1 MKLSVSHRPAF
12 GPRSVTCLLLLF
24 ALVFTLALPVFAE
37 IVYPTPT
44 DYIADDA
51 AVLSEQT
58 VKQIKEK
65 NADLAS
71 EIKAV
76 IAVCT
81 VKSTNGIEI
90 GKYARSLYSE
100 WKLPTGILLVVA
112 SEDKSFFLVPS
123 TGVSEVIDNAALEE
137 VRDQYIEEDFAAGRI
152 DTAVRKGVTQL
163 SILML
168 REMKQETAPAQSVSA
183 PAQTPAAT
191 TEVRTEDKGASVGS
205 IIVGVLKAILIIALV
220 LLVLFVLLFIVA
232 LFNDDVAAIMQKYV
246 FRRGRQTQNNA
257 NYYDDR
263 LYGRQDDYRQ
273 QQRNPRPNNYNQ
285 GSGYGQGYGNQGY
298 DSRGYSNQ
306 GGYSQG
312 YNGQQNRPQQR
323 QVRYDANGN
332 PIRTQQNQGQR
343 QRPQNRQAPA
353 YYNAD
358 GTPRRQQ
365 PQNQQPPQDYYQAN
379 ARRARQQQNQANQA
393 GYTADATRAYT
404 IPGRGNNAR

>member
-1 MKLSVSHRPAF
+1 MKISVSVRRIAAF
-12 GPRSVTCLLLLF
+12 ILLF
-24 ALVFTLALPVFAE
+24 AVMSALALPVFAE
-37 IVYPTPT
+37 IEYPTPT

-100 WKLPTGILLVVA
+100 WKLPTGILIVVA

-123 TGVSEVIDNAALEE
+123 TGVSEVIDNTALEE
-137 VRDQYIEEDFAAGRI
+137 VRDQYIEDDFAAGRI
-152 DTAVRKGVTQL
+152 DTAIRKAVTQL

-168 REMKQETAPAQSVSA
+168 REMKQETAPAQSGDA

-191 TEVRTEDKGASVGS
+191 DAANARGDAEEKGTSLGG
-205 IIVGVLKAILIIALV
+205 IIVGILKTILIIALI
-220 LLVLFVLLFIVA
+220 LLALFVILFIAA
-232 LFNDDVAAIMQKYV
+232 LFNDDVAAIMQKYI
-246 FRRGRQTQNNA
+246 FRRGRTAQNNNA
-257 NYYDDR
+257 YYDDR
-263 LYGRQDDYRQ
+263 LYGQ
-273 QQRNPRPNNYNQ
+273 QSQNRSSQNRRPNYNGQ
-285 GSGYGQGYGNQGY
+285 SYSGQGYNA
-298 DSRGYSNQ
+298 
-306 GGYSQG
+306 
-312 YNGQQNRPQQR
+312 QQNRAPR
-323 QVRYDANGN
+323 PVRYDANGN
-332 PIRTQQNQGQR
+332 PIRTQRPRPQQQGQT
-343 QRPQNRQAPA
+343 

-358 GTPRRQQ
+358 GTPRVTNRTQRQN
-365 PQNQQPPQDYYQAN
+365 PQYPQQGTQQNYYQAN
-379 ARRARQQQNQANQA
+379 AQRARQQQNQANAQSRQPQ
-393 GYTADATRAYT
+393 ADATRAYT

>member
-1 MKLSVSHRPAF
+1 MKLSPTIRRVAA
-12 GPRSVTCLLLLF
+12 CLTLLALLF
-24 ALVFTLALPVFAE
+24 ALAVPVFAE

-58 VKQIKEK
+58 VKQIKET
-65 NADLAS
+65 NANLAS

-100 WKLPTGILLVVA
+100 WKLPTGILIVVA

-123 TGVSEVIDNAALEE
+123 TGVSEVIDNTALEE
-137 VRDQYIEEDFAAGRI
+137 VRDQYIEDDFAAGRI
-152 DTAVRKGVTQL
+152 DTAIRKAVTQL

-168 REMKQETAPAQSVSA
+168 REMKQDTAPAQSGNA

-191 TEVRTEDKGASVGS
+191 TETKTEDQGASVGS
-205 IIVGVLKAILIIALV
+205 IIVGVLKAILIIALI

-232 LFNDDVAAIMQKYV
+232 LFNDDVAAIMQKYI
-246 FRRGRQTQNNA
+246 FRRGNRTQNNA
-257 NYYDDR
+257 AYYDDR
-263 LYGRQDDYRQ
+263 LYGDQNRNRQRQ
-273 QQRNPRPNNYNQ
+273 QNSRNHYDNNYNRYDDRNY
-285 GSGYGQGYGNQGY
+285 GGQGYNTGNGGRTYQSRNPGGQTYQGQNY
-298 DSRGYSNQ
+298 G
-306 GGYSQG
+306 
-312 YNGQQNRPQQR
+312 GQQSRAQR

-332 PIRTQQNQGQR
+332 PIRPQNAQRPRPENQGQT
-343 QRPQNRQAPA
+343 

-358 GTPRRQQ
+358 GTPRTQQQPRQQ
-365 PQNQQPPQDYYQAN
+365 QNYYQAN
-379 ARRARQQQNQANQA
+379 AQRARQQQYQANQA
-393 GYTADATRAYT
+393 ADATRAYT

>member
-1 MKLSVSHRPAF
+1 MKLSSTIRRVAACL
-12 GPRSVTCLLLLF
+12 TLLALLL
-24 ALVFTLALPVFAE
+24 ALAVPVFAE

-58 VKQIKEK
+58 VKQIKET
-65 NADLAS
+65 NANLAS

-100 WKLPTGILLVVA
+100 WKLPTGILIVVA

-137 VRDQYIEEDFAAGRI
+137 VRDQCIEDDFAAGRI
-152 DTAVRKGVTQL
+152 YTAVRKAVTQL

-168 REMKQETAPAQSVSA
+168 REMKQDTAPAQSENA

-191 TEVRTEDKGASVGS
+191 TETTKTEDQGASVGS
-205 IIVGVLKAILIIALV
+205 IIVGILKAILIIALV
-220 LLVLFVLLFIVA
+220 LLLLFVLLFIVA
-232 LFNDDVAAIMQKYV
+232 LFNDDVAAIMQKYI
-246 FRRGRQTQNNA
+246 FRRGNRTQNNA
-257 NYYDDR
+257 AYYDDR
-263 LYGRQDDYRQ
+263 LYGDQNRNRQRQ
-273 QQRNPRPNNYNQ
+273 QNSRNRYDDNYNHYDDRNY
-285 GSGYGQGYGNQGY
+285 GGQGYNNGNGGQTYQSRNTGGRTYQGQN
-298 DSRGYSNQ
+298 G
-306 GGYSQG
+306 
-312 YNGQQNRPQQR
+312 NGQQSRAQR

-332 PIRTQQNQGQR
+332 PIRTQNTQR
-343 QRPQNRQAPA
+343 QRPQNQGQT

-358 GTPRRQQ
+358 GTPRTQQPRQQ
-365 PQNQQPPQDYYQAN
+365 QNYYQAN
-379 ARRARQQQNQANQA
+379 AQRARQQQYQANQA
-393 GYTADATRAYT
+393 ADATRAYT